1 MNKWVNNMNIETTGG
16 VSPLKRRQTSR
27 GGKFAGR
34 ATSTAARRGGFAR
47 SAGKR
52 GAGGRNVGGYNVYTS
67 FTPAGKWTPPASGG
81 VINIPV
87 GSTPITDE
95 LLDPSKKYTDPV
107 YKEIKEKVKKP
118 GVDKFKRVCYDKDG
132 NFLEGQIIEGMKCEM
147 SKDPNYS
154 DYETKV
160 TKKEVTP
167 GFWTYY
173 DGNGNEISESKY
185 NELLKKS
192 SPNKMSLGGYRAMH
206 GTTN

>member
-1 MNKWVNNMNIETTGG
+1 MNIETTGG

-27 GGKFAGR
+27 GGKFVGR

-47 SAGKR
+47 STGKR

-132 NFLEGQIIEGMKCEM
+132 NFL
-147 SKDPNYS
+147 
-154 DYETKV
+154 
-160 TKKEVTP
+160 
-167 GFWTYY
+167 
-173 DGNGNEISESKY
+173 
-185 NELLKKS
+185 
-192 SPNKMSLGGYRAMH
+192 
-206 GTTN
+206 